1 MGIFKFRSRDGDRT
15 ARGLL
20 GDLLDAEAWSVRL
33 RSGRRC
39 KPRGLASFRAGS
51 SFTVQTRTEDGIH
64 EIVDITRRLR
74 GGASVPA
81 ALPASEQ
88 AAVRSVV
95 RSMLDLTAFESGT
108 TLTEV
113 TLADDGPRI
122 VGCRIQEP

>member
-1 MGIFKFRSRDGDRT
+1 MSIFKFRSRNGSRT

-20 GDLLDAEAWSVRL
+20 SDLLDAEAWSERL
-33 RSGRRC
+33 RSGRRY
-39 KPRGLASFRAGS
+39 KPRGLPSLRAGS
-51 SFTVQTRTEDGIH
+51 SLTVRTRTEDGIH
-64 EIVDITRRLR
+64 EVVDITRRLR

-81 ALPASEQ
+81 ALPASDQ

-113 TLADDGPRI
+113 TLADDGPHI

>member
-1 MGIFKFRSRDGDRT
+1 MSIFKFRSRNGSGT

-20 GDLLDAEAWSVRL
+20 SDLLDAEAWSVRL

-39 KPRGLASFRAGS
+39 KPRGLPSLRAGS
-51 SFTVQTRTEDGIH
+51 SVTVHTRTEDGIH
-64 EIVDITRRLR
+64 EVVDITRRLR

-81 ALPASEQ
+81 TLPASDQ

-113 TLADDGPRI
+113 TLADDGPHI